1 MVPRETTPVI
11 PAAEEILTL
20 HDYEESFF
28 SKLLDCS
35 PNPVLVINPD
45 ASIRYVNSAFEK
57 ETGFKSA
64 ELMGVKPPYPWWTD
78 NMEDRFYKQL
88 DLHTKTPNYD
98 GVKSAKR
105 LFQKKN
111 GQRFWVEIST
121 SKVTEDDS
129 VQYLMTTWV
138 DVTRRVEEEETA
150 RTLVN
155 ASSDSAVLI
164 DLDHRILAINKIG
177 ARRLSRTVEDLLNE
191 DYYEAIPPELVPSTV
206 TNIKKVLSTHKR
218 VNYEAECA
226 GLVFGTSIC
235 PIFNTQQNIF
245 RLALF
250 ARDITERKQTEKKV
264 RNAFRELMSA
274 VRASVPATE
283 HLSASVLTPREEC
296 VVQFL
301 AEGKNTKEISMALG
315 LSVKTIETHRI
326 RVMNKLGMNS
336 VAELTKFA
344 IRQGITGL

>member
-1 MVPRETTPVI
+1 MAPRSRTPVI
-11 PAAEEILTL
+11 PAVENIPAADG
-20 HDYEESFF
+20 HEESFF
-28 SKLLDCS
+28 PKLLDSS
-35 PNPVLVINPD
+35 PNPILVINTD
-45 ASIRYVNSAFEK
+45 ASIRYVNSAFLRD
-57 ETGFKSA
+57 TGFPAA
-64 ELMGVKPPYPWWTD
+64 ELLGCKPPYPWWTE
-78 NMEDRFYKQL
+78 NMEERFYKLL
-88 DLHTKTPNYD
+88 DLQSRNLDSD
-98 GVKSAKR
+98 GVKSAQR

-121 SKVTEDDS
+121 SKVIEDGK
-129 VQYLMTTWV
+129 VQYFMTTWV
-138 DVTRRVEEEETA
+138 DITGRVEEEETA
-150 RTLVN
+150 RTLIN
-155 ASSDSAVLI
+155 ASTDSAVLI
-164 DLDHRILAINKIG
+164 DLNHRILAINKIG
-177 ARRLSRTVEDLLNE
+177 ARRLSRSVEDLTGE
-191 DYYEAIPPELVPSTV
+191 DYYAAIPAELVPGAV
-206 TNIKKVLSTHKR
+206 THIKKVLSTHKR
-218 VNYEAECA
+218 VNYEDEYAEI
-226 GLVFGTSIC
+226 VFATSIC
-235 PIFNTQQNIF
+235 PIFNTQDSIF

-326 RVMNKLGMNS
+326 RVMNKLGLHS

-344 IRQGITGL
+344 IRQGLTGL

>member
-1 MVPRETTPVI
+1 MVPRDSAPVM
-11 PAAEEILTL
+11 PAAETTL
-20 HDYEESFF
+20 SSQDREESFF
-28 SKLLDCS
+28 SKLLDSS

-45 ASIRYVNSAFEK
+45 ASIRYINSVFEK
-57 ETGFKSA
+57 DTGFQA
-64 ELMGVKPPYPWWTD
+64 ADLIGIKPPYPWWTD
-78 NMEDRFYKQL
+78 DMEARFYKML
-88 DLHTKTPNYD
+88 VLHTRNPNYD
-98 GVKSAKR
+98 GIRSVQR

-121 SKVTEDDS
+121 SKVVEGDA

-138 DVTRRVEEEETA
+138 DITRRVEEEETA

-155 ASSDSAVLI
+155 ASGDSAVLI
-164 DLDHRILAINKIG
+164 DLDHSILAINKIG
-177 ARRLSRTVEDLLNE
+177 ARRLSRSVEDLLHE
-191 DYYEAIPPELVPSTV
+191 DYYEAIPPELVGSTI
-206 TNIKKVLSTHKR
+206 TNVKKVLSTHKR

-226 GLVFGTSIC
+226 GIVFSTSIC
-235 PIFNTQQNIF
+235 PIFNTQNSIF

-274 VRASVPATE
+274 VRASVP
-283 HLSASVLTPREEC
+283 
-296 VVQFL
+296 
-301 AEGKNTKEISMALG
+301 LG

-344 IRQGITGL
+344 IRQGLTGL

>member
-1 MVPRETTPVI
+1 MVPRDSTPVM
-11 PAAEEILTL
+11 PVPENTPTL
-20 HDYEESFF
+20 RDREESFF
-28 SKLLDCS
+28 SKLLDSS

-45 ASIRYVNSAFEK
+45 ASIRYVNSVFEK
-57 ETGFKSA
+57 DTGFQAA
-64 ELMGVKPPYPWWTD
+64 ELIGIKPPYPWWTD
-78 NMEDRFYKQL
+78 DIEARFYKLMDL
-88 DLHTKTPNYD
+88 DTKNPSSD
-98 GVKSAKR
+98 GVRSERR

-111 GQRFWVEIST
+111 GRRFWVEIST
-121 SKVTEDDS
+121 SRVLEDDTL
-129 VQYLMTTWV
+129 QYFMTTWV
-138 DVTRRVEEEETA
+138 DITRRVEEEETA

-155 ASSDSAVLI
+155 ASGDSAVLI

-177 ARRLSRTVEDLLNE
+177 ARRLSRSVEDLLRE
-191 DYYEAIPPELVPSTV
+191 DYYEAIPPELVGSTI

-226 GLVFGTSIC
+226 GIVFSTSIC
-235 PIFNTQQNIF
+235 PVFNTQNSIF

-283 HLSASVLTPREEC
+283 HLSASILTPREEC

-344 IRQGITGL
+344 IRQGLTGL